1 MRHTAYLT
9 FAFLSLVTLSG
20 TETVRRHDKYCAAQ
34 MGTPVYGPRRT
45 SSRFI
50 DVDNRGVNRLQNHQ
64 TALVAIVCLIV
75 LNVNIC
81 SERSL
86 QLETNHLLSGINS
99 SLHAFFICYYDQE
112 SVHFGEYLPLE

>member
-34 MGTPVYGPRRT
+34 MGTPVYGSRRT

-64 TALVAIVCLIV
+64 TALNFAAR
-75 LNVNIC
+75 N
-81 SERSL
+81 EP
-86 QLETNHLLSGINS
+86 
-99 SLHAFFICYYDQE
+99 FIE